1 MVLAVVEVLVLA
13 WPLPLLQRAV
23 VAVVV
28 DPTSTTP
35 SLLLML
41 VPR

>member
-1 MVLAVVEVLVLA
+1 MVLAVEVVVELV

-23 VAVVV
+23 VAVVA

-41 VPR
+41 AAR

>member
-1 MVLAVVEVLVLA
+1 MVPVAVVGLVLA
-13 WPLPLLQRAV
+13 WPLPLLQKA
-23 VAVVV
+23 AEEGVVV
-28 DPTSTTP
+28 RLSTTP

>member
-1 MVLAVVEVLVLA
+1 MVLAVVEGLVLA
-13 WPLPLLQRAV
+13 WPLPLLQRAA